1 MPGIV
6 VFCRAKAAVPFAHTQ
21 DRVIQEAFLYGET
34 IALTPNQLTL
44 LDMPLTRRQT
54 LALAAAGVAGCR
66 SEPPRPPSEAR
77 GVERVIDAQLT
88 RDGAGV
94 KLGRA
99 LGGRPL
105 PMLDPFLLLD
115 EFHSDDPNDY
125 AAGFPD
131 HPHRGFETVTYML
144 EGAMEHRD
152 SVGNAGRL
160 GPGSAQW
167 MTAGH
172 GIVHSEMP
180 KQERGLMWGFQL
192 WVNLPRARKMIK
204 PRYQDIAPG
213 RIPELDRDGV
223 RVRVVAGSAFGTTG
237 PVSGIDVDPLFVDA
251 ALVKGVTFDVPL
263 PPDHNAFAFV
273 TEGAVRLGPGR
284 TEVRA
289 GQLAVLG
296 RGARAV
302 ATCDASSGRM
312 LLLAARPLGE
322 PVARGGPFVMST
334 QDEIRQ
340 AWEDYRTGRL
350 VTGT

>member
-1 MPGIV
+1 MI
-6 VFCRAKAAVPFAHTQ
+6 R
-21 DRVIQEAFLYGET
+21 LS
-34 IALTPNQLTL
+34 
-44 LDMPLTRRQT
+44 RRQ
-54 LALAAAGVAGCR
+54 AIVGAAGATAAGLVACR
-66 SEPPRPPSEAR
+66 MDPTASSGDAKGAPATAAPPPRPGAR
-77 GVERVIDAQLT
+77 VVERVVDGQLT

-94 KLGRA
+94 KLRRA
-99 LGGRPL
+99 LGGRAL

-167 MTAGH
+167 MTAGR

-204 PRYQDIAPG
+204 PRYQDIEPG
-213 RIPELDRDGV
+213 RIPQLDRDGA
-223 RVRVVAGSAFGTTG
+223 RVRVVAGTAFGATG
-237 PVSGIDVDPLFVDA
+237 PVAGIDVDPLFLDVA
-251 ALVKGVTFDVPL
+251 MQKGVTFDTPVPS
-263 PPDHNAFAFV
+263 DHAAFAFV
-273 TEGAVRLGPGR
+273 TEGAVRLGPAR
-284 TEVRA
+284 TEVRE

-296 RGARAV
+296 RGERIAA
-302 ATCDASSGRM
+302 ACDASSGRM
-312 LLLAARPLGE
+312 LLLAGRPIGE
-322 PVARGGPFVMST
+322 PVARGGPFVMNT
-334 QDEIRQ
+334 QEEIRQ

-350 VTGT
+350 VGG